1 LTSEPA
7 LRASDSEREHTVELL
22 RRHSIDGRLT
32 LEEFAQRMSEAYEAR
47 TRDEL
52 DELVRDLPVE
62 AEMSP
67 APRRRLTRWIVA
79 FMGGTDRTGRLRIA
93 KHTTAVS
100 FMGGVNIDL
109 RQAELEEPE
118 VTITVVSL
126 MGGANIIVPEGV
138 DVELSGLA
146 VMGGKG
152 HRAGKQPI
160 PPGAPLVRVRAFALM
175 GGVSVITKP

>member
-7 LRASDSEREHTVELL
+7 LRASDAEREHTVALL

-32 LEEFAQRMSEAYEAR
+32 LEEFAQRMSKAYEAR

-52 DELVRDLPVE
+52 DELVRDLPIDVP
-62 AEMSP
+62 MSP
-67 APRRRLTRWIVA
+67 APRRRPTRWILA

-93 KHTTAVS
+93 KDTTVVS
-100 FMGGVNIDL
+100 LMGGVNLDL
-109 RQAELEEPE
+109 RHAELEEPE

-152 HRAGKQPI
+152 HRAGKQPT